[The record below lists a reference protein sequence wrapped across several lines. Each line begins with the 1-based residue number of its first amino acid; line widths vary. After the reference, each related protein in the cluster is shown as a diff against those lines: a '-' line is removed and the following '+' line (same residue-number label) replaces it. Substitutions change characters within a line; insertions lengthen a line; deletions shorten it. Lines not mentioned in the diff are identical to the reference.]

1 MCFSILWKLHANI
14 KLHLPKKMFHQIQKF
29 PTLYLQANIHT
40 LQKILTC
47 FCKPRRQACPL
58 MMEEFLRNQSVPT
71 VTLCLYTSNPTCRTY
86 LCCLLNGV
94 LQTSR
99 APGPHTP
106 HSCPTSKEARHPQCW
121 FFSIFQFPCCRSII
135 LL

>member
-47 FCKPRRQACPL
+47 LK
-58 MMEEFLRNQSVPT
+58 NIYSVQR
-71 VTLCLYTSNPTCRTY
+71 VQMAHGYMKML
-86 LCCLLNGV
+86 
-94 LQTSR
+94 
-99 APGPHTP
+99 
-106 HSCPTSKEARHPQCW
+106 
-121 FFSIFQFPCCRSII
+121 I
-135 LL
+135 